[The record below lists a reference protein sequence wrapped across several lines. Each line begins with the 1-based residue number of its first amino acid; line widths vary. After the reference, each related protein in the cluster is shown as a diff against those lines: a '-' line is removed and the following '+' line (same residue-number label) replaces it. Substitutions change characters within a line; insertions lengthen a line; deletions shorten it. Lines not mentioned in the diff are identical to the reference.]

1 MFRFSLKVCLLYF
14 VAKTQSVANNGSYG
28 NTNEADNR
36 GSVHPTVSYH
46 GWHVLSCVGVFG
58 TTINSFLLHSF
69 YLERKVLATSV
80 NCMICAETF
89 HRILYSA
96 VSVHWR
102 TYNMI
107 MDQPLFGSI
116 IGKNRV

>member
-1 MFRFSLKVCLLYF
+1 MFRISLRICLLYF
-14 VAKTQSVANNGSYG
+14 VVKGQSIAKNGSHVNTIVANNHGL
-28 NTNEADNR
+28 
-36 GSVHPTVSYH
+36 VHPTVSYH
-46 GWHVLSCVGVFG
+46 GWQLLSCVGFFG

-69 YLERKVLATSV
+69 YSERKVLATSV
-80 NCMICAETF
+80 NCMICTETF
-89 HRILYSA
+89 HRILYST

-116 IGKNRV
+116 MGKNWV